1 MKLTEKIII
10 CIGIILNDH
19 TIKAKR
25 KEKNDLLM
33 YIYDLSRQK
42 PKDIVCFE
50 NVLLRPNSQY

>member
-1 MKLTEKIII
+1 MIIRFKLK
-10 CIGIILNDH
+10 G
-19 TIKAKR
+19 KK
-25 KEKNDLLM
+25 KNDLHM

>member
-1 MKLTEKIII
+1 MIIRFKLK
-10 CIGIILNDH
+10 G
-19 TIKAKR
+19 KK
-25 KEKNDLLM
+25 KNDLLM